1 MSEDAAPPAMRCRM
15 PGRVAIVT
23 GAAGSLGQAI
33 ARRFASEGAKLVL
46 DDLRA
51 PEALAAE
58 LVAAGTQALA
68 LEADASNE
76 ADVARMVGRAIATFG
91 RIDVLVNVAGI
102 TSQGGFDAVDL
113 ETWEK
118 VLRINLTSAFLCCKA
133 VVPMMR
139 KQHHGRIINISSVLG
154 KNGGN
159 PRPWIDRNEQKGGG
173 NVAYG
178 ASKAGLHALTFYLA
192 KELAIDGI
200 TVNSVAPGPIATP
213 MTTNLPQTLKDLIP
227 MGRMGQPDDVA
238 DAVAYLAGDAAG
250 WVTGEVL
257 DVNGGLW
264 TD

>member
-1 MSEDAAPPAMRCRM
+1 MTENTVAAAMRNRM

-33 ARRFASEGAKLVL
+33 ARRFAAEGAKLVL

-51 PEALAAE
+51 PQALAAE
-58 LVAAGTQALA
+58 LMAAGTQVLA
-68 LEADASNE
+68 IEGDASNE
-76 ADVARMVGRAIATFG
+76 ADTARMAERAIATFG

-102 TSQGGFDAVDL
+102 NSQGGFDSVDL
-113 ETWEK
+113 DIWEK
-118 VLRINLTSAFLCCKA
+118 VLRTNLTSAFLCCKA
-133 VVPMMR
+133 VVPAMR
-139 KQHHGRIINISSVLG
+139 EQRYGRIVNISSVLG

-159 PRPWIDRNEQKGGG
+159 PRPWIDRSEQKGGG

-192 KELAIDGI
+192 KELAVDGV
-200 TVNSVAPGPIATP
+200 TVNAVAPGPIATA
-213 MTTNLPQTLKDLIP
+213 MTINLPQTLKDLIP

-238 DAVAYLAGDAAG
+238 DAVAYLAGDSAG